1 MHSLD
6 SFLICFIERIKR
18 AYFKKNGQKLSDEEM
33 IELLRTCFYAG
44 SCLIW
49 YQTQNIDGNVLSDKD
64 LLIYLCQLQCSDNQI
79 LQMIDDGCLA
89 KKMLNQEDW
98 TLDKRA
104 VAKRLDRFVNVLDP
118 VKP

>member
-79 LQMIDDGCLA
+79 LQRLLA
-89 KKMLNQEDW
+89 KKTPYKPLNPEEAQ
-98 TLDKRA
+98 
-104 VAKRLDRFVNVLDP
+104 
-118 VKP
+118 